1 MSCLFSSVFGASL
14 LWLEEAAELDEAA
27 LELEELDEDEDFS
40 LELELELLF
49 EELELELDLTL
60 EVTAE
65 PLVHFGALEEVLLYE
80 RPAGLFMPEAGDV
93 YVRSPRD
100 IVSEAPR
107 YAAPAE

>member
-1 MSCLFSSVFGASL
+1 MLSLLLLSCLFSSVFDASL

-40 LELELELLF
+40 LELELDF

-65 PLVHFGALEEVLLYE
+65 LEAAEVSLLEET
-80 RPAGLFMPEAGDV
+80 
-93 YVRSPRD
+93 
-100 IVSEAPR
+100 
-107 YAAPAE
+107 

>member
-1 MSCLFSSVFGASL
+1 MSSLLLSRLFSSVFGASL
-14 LWLEEAAELDEAA
+14 LWLEEAAEPDEAA

-65 PLVHFGALEEVLLYE
+65 LEAVEVSLLEET
-80 RPAGLFMPEAGDV
+80 
-93 YVRSPRD
+93 
-100 IVSEAPR
+100 
-107 YAAPAE
+107 

>member
-1 MSCLFSSVFGASL
+1 MSSLLLSRLFSSVFDASL

-65 PLVHFGALEEVLLYE
+65 LEAVEVSLLEET
-80 RPAGLFMPEAGDV
+80 
-93 YVRSPRD
+93 
-100 IVSEAPR
+100 
-107 YAAPAE
+107 

>member
-1 MSCLFSSVFGASL
+1 MSSLLLSRLFSSVFGASL
-14 LWLEEAAELDEAA
+14 LCLEEAAELDEAA

-65 PLVHFGALEEVLLYE
+65 LEAVEVSLLEET
-80 RPAGLFMPEAGDV
+80 
-93 YVRSPRD
+93 
-100 IVSEAPR
+100 
-107 YAAPAE
+107 